1 MERYRRRTGRTEPQT
16 ETAVVQA
23 EAPAMKT
30 IPVVSNTLRTVGYD
44 TDRQLLQIEFQNRSI
59 YQYFEVPQAVYEELM
74 QASSKGA
81 YFNRSIRP
89 HFDDVLV
96 KAASLS

>member
-1 MERYRRRTGRTEPQT
+1 
-16 ETAVVQA
+16 
-23 EAPAMKT
+23 MKT
-30 IPVVSNTLRTVGYD
+30 IAVDSTTLRTLGYD
-44 TDRQLLQIEFQNRSI
+44 AERQLLQIEFQNHSI
-59 YQYFEVPQAVYEELM
+59 YQYFEVPQAVYEELI

-89 HFDDVLV
+89 HFDYLLV

>member
-1 MERYRRRTGRTEPQT
+1 
-16 ETAVVQA
+16 
-23 EAPAMKT
+23 MKT
-30 IPVVSNTLRTVGYD
+30 IAVDSTTLRTVGYD
-44 TDRQLLQIEFQNRSI
+44 AERQLLQIEFQNRSI
-59 YQYFEVPQAVYEELM
+59 YQYFEVPPAIYEELM

-89 HFDDVLV
+89 RFNFALV